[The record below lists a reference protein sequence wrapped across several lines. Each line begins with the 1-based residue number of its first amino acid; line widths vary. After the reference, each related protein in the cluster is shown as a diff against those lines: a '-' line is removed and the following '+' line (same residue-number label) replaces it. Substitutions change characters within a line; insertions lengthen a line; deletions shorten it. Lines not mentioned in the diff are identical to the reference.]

1 MAVVIDKLKSDLRRF
16 LLVVIGLTLIGLIF
30 VYSSSSVFALEK
42 FGNSAYFLKRQ
53 LTYLFLGIAGFFV
66 FALTPKSF
74 WKKYASLFFIGSV
87 CLTLLTFVPQLGL
100 RCHGSNRWLSIAG
113 FSFQPSELLKLFLL
127 IYLGYFLEKKQKVSG
142 SFVNSYLPYLFVL
155 GITSLVLLKQPDFG
169 SMVTI
174 FSTSV
179 ILLFVAEFN
188 LIYLLGTV
196 ILMVPAGV
204 YLILTKSYRLNRILI
219 FLNPWADPQG
229 RGFQIIQSLIAIG
242 SGSIWGLGISNSKQK
257 FFYLPMQHTDF
268 IFSIVAEETG
278 FVGSCIVVLFYFLL
292 CLYGLRLALKL
303 QGSFEFFTTIGFV
316 VFISLQAVIN
326 LMVTTGL
333 VPTKGLSLPFISYGG
348 TAIISLFCMMG
359 LIANF
364 AKNNDVV
371 D

>member
-1 MAVVIDKLKSDLRRF
+1 MALVVDHLKSDLRKF
-16 LLVVIGLTLIGLIF
+16 LLVVVGLTLVGLIF
-30 VYSSSSVFALEK
+30 IYSSSSVFALEK
-42 FGNSAYFLKRQ
+42 FGNSAYFLKKQ
-53 LTYLFLGIAGFFV
+53 LSYLLLGIAGFFG
-66 FALTPKSF
+66 FALVPKTF

-87 CLTLLTFVPQLGL
+87 LLTLLTFVPQLGL
-100 RCHGSNRWLSIAG
+100 KCHGSNRWLSIAG

-127 IYLGYFLEKKQKVSG
+127 IYMGYFLEKKQQVSG
-142 SFVNSYLPYLFVL
+142 SFVNSYLPYLFIL
-155 GITSLVLLKQPDFG
+155 GLTSIVLLKQPDFG

-174 FSTSV
+174 FATSV

-188 LIYLLGTV
+188 LIYLFATV
-196 ILMVPAGV
+196 VLMIPAGV

-229 RGFQIIQSLIAIG
+229 KGFQIIQSLIAIG
-242 SGSIWGLGISNSKQK
+242 SGSLWGLGISNSKQK

-268 IFSIVAEETG
+268 IFSIIAEETG
-278 FVGSCIVVLFYFLL
+278 FVGSCVVVSLYFLL

-303 QGSFEFFTTIGFV
+303 QRPFEFFTATGFV

-359 LIANF
+359 LITNF
-364 AKNNDVV
+364 AKNNDTE
-371 D
+371 

>member
-1 MAVVIDKLKSDLRRF
+1 MALVVDRLKSDLRKF
-16 LLVVIGLTLIGLIF
+16 LLVVVGLTLIGLIF
-30 VYSSSSVFALEK
+30 IYSSSSVFALEK
-42 FGNSAYFLKRQ
+42 FGNSAYFLKKQ
-53 LTYLFLGIAGFFV
+53 LAYLFLGIIGFFI
-66 FALTPKSF
+66 FALTPKEF

-87 CLTLLTFVPQLGL
+87 LLTLLTFVPQLGL
-100 RCHGSNRWLSIAG
+100 KCHGSNRWLSIAG

-127 IYLGYFLEKKQKVSG
+127 IYMGYFLEKKQQVSG
-142 SFVNSYLPYLFVL
+142 SFFNSYLPYLFIL

-179 ILLFVAEFN
+179 ILLFIAEFN
-188 LIYLLGTV
+188 LIYLLMTV
-196 ILMVPAGV
+196 LLMIPAGV
-204 YLILTKSYRLNRILI
+204 YLILTKSYRLNRIMI

-229 RGFQIIQSLIAIG
+229 RGFQIIQSLIAVG
-242 SGSIWGLGISNSKQK
+242 SGSLWGLGISNSKQK

-268 IFSIVAEETG
+268 IFSIIAEETG
-278 FVGSCIVVLFYFLL
+278 FVGSCVVVIFYFLL
-292 CLYGLRLALKL
+292 CLYGLRLALRLK
-303 QGSFEFFTTIGFV
+303 GDFEFFTSIGFI
-316 VFISLQAVIN
+316 VFISLQSVIN

-364 AKNNDVV
+364 AKNNDA
-371 D
+371 